1 MFDKINKEPELSLN
15 EEHKWSSIFYINFR
29 NERQLSRFPAT
40 FLPRSAYTNNLSSQ
54 IADPYYFTGFEIET
68 WIRIW
73 KLDGPLPYSKN
84 NKINQKKYDHCYLFI
99 VNFSLLTFLQQLA
112 VNNDHNFVVNFRTFE
127 TIFSSLLAKWI
138 RIRLKLIQIRKHWGF
153 FFKHYLQR

>member
-1 MFDKINKEPELSLN
+1 MKNISGVVFFILILGTRGSFQGSQLHFCPGQPTQITSLP
-15 EEHKWSSIFYINFR
+15 KLRIRIILPDS
-29 NERQLSRFPAT
+29 RQKLGS
-40 FLPRSAYTNNLSSQ
+40 
-54 IADPYYFTGFEIET
+54 GFENWMVLYRTAKI
-68 WIRIW
+68 I
-73 KLDGPLPYSKN
+73 KLT
-84 NKINQKKYDHCYLFI
+84 KKSMII
-99 VNFSLLTFLQQLA
+99 VTYSLLTFLQQLA